1 MSDVIDFVCIRI
13 QAELDKYIKT
23 KTLPHDLLEGTYSV
37 DDIQKCNKHFTKR
50 QKRAAERLIAD
61 YTKNV
66 AENFDSLK
74 TALRK
79 DYTNAIETLRTT
91 SPEFMFPSVLVK
103 YRNNINPITALYYEV
118 RELSTRYN
126 SHDEYH
132 VWLLEL
138 VKDKE
143 YKNKMIDALANDIK
157 RLERI
162 IKRYYWPLVK
172 LDDNIPLELFHAK
185 QMIKDFRHYITVF
198 DAMQHWNPD
207 E

>member
-1 MSDVIDFVCIRI
+1 MSDVINFVCIRI

-50 QKRAAERLIAD
+50 QQRAAERLIAD

-66 AENFDSLK
+66 TENFDSLK

-79 DYTNAIETLRTT
+79 DYTNTIETLRTT

-126 SHDEYH
+126 SH
-132 VWLLEL
+132 
-138 VKDKE
+138 
-143 YKNKMIDALANDIK
+143 ALANDIK